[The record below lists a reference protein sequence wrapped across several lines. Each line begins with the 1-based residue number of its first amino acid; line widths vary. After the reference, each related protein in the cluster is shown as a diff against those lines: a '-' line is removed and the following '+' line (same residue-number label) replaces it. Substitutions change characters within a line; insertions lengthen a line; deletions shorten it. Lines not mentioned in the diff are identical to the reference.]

1 LLAARFLCTLKAM
14 AKQEKSVHSV
24 RKKLGRPPGRAY
36 GETIPVRL
44 TPEMMAAIDRWATNS
59 GVSRSESI
67 RRLVE
72 QALSEG
78 QPKKRR

>member
-1 LLAARFLCTLKAM
+1 M

-44 TPEMMAAIDRWATNS
+44 TPEMMAAIDRWAAHS
-59 GVSRSESI
+59 GVSRSEAV
-67 RRLVE
+67 RALLE
-72 QALSEG
+72 QGLTS
-78 QPKKRR
+78 QPKKR